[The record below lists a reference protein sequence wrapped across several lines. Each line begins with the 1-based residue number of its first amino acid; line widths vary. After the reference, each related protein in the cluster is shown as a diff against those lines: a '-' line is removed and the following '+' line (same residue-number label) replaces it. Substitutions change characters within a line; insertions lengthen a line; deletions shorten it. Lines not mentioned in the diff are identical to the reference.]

1 MKSTNR
7 QLQQAKE
14 LHDSGVSWKII
25 ASYLYTNINTL
36 RQQMKTYEDDI
47 NNN

>member
-1 MKSTNR
+1 MKPTTK
-7 QLQQAKE
+7 QLQHAKE

-25 ASYLYTNINTL
+25 ASYLYTNPNTL
-36 RQQMKTYEDDI
+36 REQMKNYEDD